1 MSSPS
6 PLHSFGQHRQHW
18 LPAILLAEYH
28 HIIHHWHDNPCLPAS
43 PPARQPVPA
52 CITTGMTTRVCLHHH
67 RHDNPCLPASPLARQ
82 PVSACI
88 TTGTT
93 TRVCLHHHWHDNPC
107 LPASPPARQPVSA
120 CITVGKTT
128 RVCPLHHRPDNSCHL
143 APPPAPHLI
152 PPAPPSCVVELL
164 LMRSPAS
171 GVFHVRSSAPPVLAH
186 YSLHRHH
193 RIYTGRG
200 YDPLHTK
207 GNEMITAPP
216 LFFFFF

>member
-1 MSSPS
+1 MTTRVC
-6 PLHSFGQHRQHW
+6 LHRHR
-18 LPAILLAEYH
+18 P
-28 HIIHHWHDNPCLPAS
+28 DNPCLPAS
-43 PPARQPVPA
+43 PP
-52 CITTGMTTRVCLHHH
+52 
-67 RHDNPCLPASPLARQ
+67 ARQ

-93 TRVCLHHHWHDNPC
+93 TRACLHHHWHDNPC

-128 RVCPLHHRPDNSCHL
+128 RVCPPHHRPDNSCHH

-152 PPAPPSCVVELL
+152 PPAPPSCVVALL

-216 LFFFFF
+216 PPRPFFFFFFF